1 LARQKLRCAVIG
13 VGHFG
18 RYHAQ
23 KYAAHP
29 GVELVGVYD
38 RDAARARAVADE
50 VGTAVIA
57 GLDGL
62 VGTVDAV
69 SVAVTTAE
77 HFAVAR
83 PLLAAGVHVLVE
95 KPIATTLAEADGLI
109 AAAREG
115 KAVLQVGHLERFS
128 PAYDAIAHAVRKPLF
143 IESYRI
149 SPFQPR
155 VTDVNVVLDL
165 MIHDIDMILAIVNA
179 DVLSVDAVGAPVVG
193 PREDIANTRV
203 RFANGCVASITASR
217 VSLKTER
224 TMRIFQPDHYL
235 VVDFQNG
242 TTRAVERGAGEMFP
256 GVPNIRETKTSF
268 GKADSLAR
276 EIDAFVA
283 SARDGTI
290 PLVDGAAG
298 RRALAVALDI
308 SAGLTAHWA
317 FVQQAAGLGG
327 AAAP

>member
-1 LARQKLRCAVIG
+1 MASQKLRCAVIG

-29 GVELVGVYD
+29 GVDLVGVFD
-38 RDAARARAVADE
+38 RDAARARSVASE
-50 VGTAVIA
+50 VGTTIIETLDDLA
-57 GLDGL
+57 GR
-62 VGTVDAV
+62 VDAV
-69 SVAVTTAE
+69 SVAVTTAQ

-83 PLLAAGVHVLVE
+83 PLLSAGIHALIE
-95 KPIATTLAEADGLI
+95 KPLATTLAEADGLI

-115 KAVLQVGHLERFS
+115 GAVLQVGHLERFS

-165 MIHDIDMILAIVNA
+165 MIHDIDMILALVNA
-179 DVLSVDAVGAPVVG
+179 EVLSVDAVGAPVVG

-224 TMRIFQPDHYL
+224 IMRIFQPDHYL

-256 GVPNIRETKTSF
+256 GVPNIRETKNNF

-283 SARDGTI
+283 AARDGSV

-317 FVQQAAGLGG
+317 FVQQAAGLDG